1 VMIDGDATPLLE
13 MIGVGKDYRGAPALK
28 DIHFDLRRGEMHAIL
43 GENGAG
49 KSTLVKILA
58 GAVTPSRGEIRIEGK
73 RAQISG
79 NYPPP
84 TFVRVTAPSDQ
95 AAF

>member
-1 VMIDGDATPLLE
+1 
-13 MIGVGKDYRGAPALK
+13 LK
-28 DIHFDLRRGEMHAIL
+28 HFSSQTTAAAR
-43 GENGAG
+43 
-49 KSTLVKILA
+49 
-58 GAVTPSRGEIRIEGK
+58 
-73 RAQISG
+73 G